1 MKAKVGRFSFKFWLL
16 GIILLF
22 IPLFFVAAACKKPED
37 LTTKNPNLEQKTAK
51 SSQIKND
58 QNHLNK
64 SGPVSSSDQTSSNK
78 FQENK
83 KEQVDLEEFEVSK
96 NPKQVQEI
104 VKIETKTKEIT
115 KKEEIVD
122 QKIDQLKHNLVDQK
136 LEIQKDNFEEQ
147 KQKQEQE
154 LTKVEQEKLVL
165 EKEKLALEKI
175 SFELEKSKQAK
186 EKQDALLKKNKKIL
200 QDKQELEKEFAKIPD
215 FLELSPTEKKF
226 SNNNITTLLYRL
238 KEKPSTF
245 HYTNFI
251 KKLENFDD
259 DNYQIIFNF
268 PWEVKKVDSSSNINE
283 HKLENVQL
291 SLLKKGID
299 LKLTK
304 DVVLF
309 WNLDQGSRLEKTQA
323 ILYKKQLS
331 PVFSKISPSILAY
344 ALVNS
349 GKQSYFNLPV
359 FSDFSA
365 AFSQVSLSVGLKTEF
380 LGLKN
385 AKDLE
390 KWSFDILSANPN
402 DQTGILKLKVQKT
415 KTEETKQNIG
425 QPEEFTFENLKKNGD
440 SDFEFQIDPNLIWP
454 QIRDKKIFRKN
465 QNGQSLTEIQ
475 KGQIGKILLDNLV
488 FRLKNNDSDI
498 ILKEFQVNK
507 YIKVNNNFFAYPQI
521 ISLKWTELYKNANK
535 MQMEIK
541 DKKLLYSFDLEYAY
555 LEPNAHLEP
564 NSQSLQFSNFQRQT
578 IKGEIP
584 LEFILK

>member
-1 MKAKVGRFSFKFWLL
+1 MKAKVGRISFKLWLL

-104 VKIETKTKEIT
+104 VKIETKTKEI
-115 KKEEIVD
+115 KNEEIVD
-122 QKIDQLKHNLVDQK
+122 QKIDQLKHNLADQK

-154 LTKVEQEKLVL
+154 LRKAEQ
-165 EKEKLALEKI
+165 EKLALEKI
-175 SFELEKSKQAK
+175 SFELEKSKLAK

-291 SLLKKGID
+291 SLLKKGMD

-309 WNLDQGSRLEKTQA
+309 WNLDQGSKLEKAEA

-535 MQMEIK
+535 MQIEIK
-541 DKKLLYSFDLEYAY
+541 NKKLLYSFDLEYAY

>member
-1 MKAKVGRFSFKFWLL
+1 MMKAKVGRISFKLWLL

-104 VKIETKTKEIT
+104 VKIETKTKEI
-115 KKEEIVD
+115 KNEEIVD
-122 QKIDQLKHNLVDQK
+122 QKIDQLKHNLADQK

-154 LTKVEQEKLVL
+154 LRKAEQ
-165 EKEKLALEKI
+165 EKLALEKI
-175 SFELEKSKQAK
+175 SFELEKSKLAK

-291 SLLKKGID
+291 SLLKKGMD

-309 WNLDQGSRLEKTQA
+309 WNLDQGSKLEKAEA

-535 MQMEIK
+535 MQIEIK
-541 DKKLLYSFDLEYAY
+541 NKKLLYSFDLEYAY

>member
-1 MKAKVGRFSFKFWLL
+1 MKAKVGRISFKLWLL

-291 SLLKKGID
+291 SLLKKGMD

-309 WNLDQGSRLEKTQA
+309 WSLDQGSKLEKAEA

-454 QIRDKKIFRKN
+454 QIRDKKIFREN

-541 DKKLLYSFDLEYAY
+541 DKKLLYSFDLEYAH
-555 LEPNAHLEP
+555 LEPNAHLDP
-564 NSQSLQFSNFQRQT
+564 NSQSLQFSNFQRQM

-584 LEFILK
+584 LEFILE

>member
-1 MKAKVGRFSFKFWLL
+1 MKAKVGKFSFKFWLL

-22 IPLFFVAAACKKPED
+22 IPLFFIAAACKKSED
-37 LTTKNPNLEQKTAK
+37 LTTKNPNLEQVIAK
-51 SSQIKND
+51 SSQTRNN
-58 QNHLNK
+58 QNLLNK
-64 SGPVSSSDQTSSNK
+64 SGLVSSSDQTSSSK

-83 KEQVDLEEFEVSK
+83 KEQVDLGEFEVSK
-96 NPKQVQEI
+96 KPKQDQEI
-104 VKIETKTKEIT
+104 IKIKTKTNEII

-122 QKIDQLKHNLVDQK
+122 QKIDQLKHNLADQK
-136 LEIQKDNFEEQ
+136 LEIQKDYFEEQ

-154 LTKVEQEKLVL
+154 LRKAQQEKLVL

-175 SFELEKSKQAK
+175 SLELEKSKQAK
-186 EKQDALLKKNKKIL
+186 EKQDALLKGNKKIL

-291 SLLKKGID
+291 SLLKKGMD

-309 WNLDQGSRLEKTQA
+309 WNLDQGSKLEKTEA

-425 QPEEFTFENLKKNGD
+425 QPEEFTFENLKKNGN

-454 QIRDKKIFRKN
+454 QIRDKKIFREN

-541 DKKLLYSFDLEYAY
+541 DKKLLYSFDLEYAH
-555 LEPNAHLEP
+555 LEPNTHLEP

-584 LEFILK
+584 LEFIQE